1 MNYEEMI
8 KAIYQLR
15 DETLKDNTGLRDY
28 RLRIDILNQINYYLF
43 PMTTVPDYIGIK
55 YNPVFSPIMFETS
68 AASILKSLG
77 WSYTFWRKE
86 MIGSSTIYIYRT
98 KKQPS

>member
-1 MNYEEMI
+1 MNYEMI

-68 AASILKSLG
+68 TANIFKSLG
-77 WSYTFWRKE
+77 WSYKFWRKE
-86 MIGSSTIYIYRT
+86 MAGSSTIYIY
-98 KKQPS
+98 KKQN